1 VKDGSLDYETDISG
15 ANLQKTVRT
24 PKLKKQRTRSKPPP
38 ANHGNWW
45 DVTDAYFGSFGR
57 PFHKPPNW
65 TPNLKPLKNP
75 SQVFSQN
82 KKTLCFF
89 IKQNF
94 QPQVTLLLLAF
105 ENIKSILSYFLFS
118 LMFPLLF
125 LILWII
131 LDSSEFL
138 ISVFLFR
145 PEPLKSNTLNMS

>member
-1 VKDGSLDYETDISG
+1 MDGSLHYETDLTG
-15 ANLQKTVRT
+15 ANLQKKVRT
-24 PKLKKQRTRSKPPP
+24 PKLKKQRIRQKPPP
-38 ANHGNWW
+38 VIHGNWLN
-45 DVTDAYFGSFGR
+45 TPGAYFGVFGR
-57 PFHKPPNW
+57 PYHDTNHWMPKI
-65 TPNLKPLKNP
+65 KPLKNP

-125 LILWII
+125 LIL
-131 LDSSEFL
+131 
-138 ISVFLFR
+138 
-145 PEPLKSNTLNMS
+145 